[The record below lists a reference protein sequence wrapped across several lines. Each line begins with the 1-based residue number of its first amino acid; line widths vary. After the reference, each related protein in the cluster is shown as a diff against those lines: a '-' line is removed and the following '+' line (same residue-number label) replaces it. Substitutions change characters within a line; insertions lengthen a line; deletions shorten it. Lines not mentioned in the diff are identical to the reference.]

1 MYSSLK
7 QLEYEKMGEKRVKL
21 REIEN
26 QIETLNRNVDENDDE
41 SPGQKVYRN
50 NLVS

>member
-7 QLEYEKMGEKRVKL
+7 QLEYEKIGEKRVKL

-26 QIETLNRNVDENDDE
+26 QILNVNGNVDENDE
-41 SPGQKVYRN
+41 YPGQKVYRN